1 MATKGAAPTKRAA
14 GAIAW
19 MAKPFMPLDRSS
31 GLLLHISSLDSAGG
45 IGDFGPAAY
54 AFADFLAAAKQRL
67 WQVLPLNPVGYGS
80 SPYSSISAFAGNPL
94 LISLET
100 LVEWGW
106 LTAADLAP
114 YVAATGTHPARV
126 DFEEVRT
133 RQDAAARAG
142 RRPLPRQPHAATM
155 AGLREILL

>member
-1 MATKGAAPTKRAA
+1 
-14 GAIAW
+14 
-19 MAKPFMPLDRSS
+19 MPLDRSS

-45 IGDFGPAAY
+45 IGDFGPAAF

-94 LISLET
+94 LISLEV

-106 LTAADLAP
+106 LTAAELAE

-126 DFEEVRT
+126 EFEQVR
-133 RQDAAARAG
+133 AAKM
-142 RRPLPRQPHAATM
+142 PLLEQAASRFLAQHTSEQWK
-155 AGLREILL
+155 AF